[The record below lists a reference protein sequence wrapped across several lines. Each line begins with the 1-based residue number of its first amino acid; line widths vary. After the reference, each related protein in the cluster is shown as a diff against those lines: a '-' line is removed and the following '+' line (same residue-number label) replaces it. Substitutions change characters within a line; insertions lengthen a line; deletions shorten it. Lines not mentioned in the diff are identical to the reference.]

1 MSELKVKEKDIVVP
15 GEILAEGMDFLPSNG
30 TYRFKDKILAKK
42 IGIVRTEGKV
52 LKLISLAG
60 KYLPKRHDVIIGKIK
75 DVNFS
80 GWSVNTNSAYP
91 AMLSM
96 KDATSEFIRRGADL
110 TRFYD
115 IGDYILTQIINVTS
129 QNLIDLTMKGPGLR
143 KLREGRIISIN
154 PHKVP
159 RVIGKQGSMMN
170 MIKQATSCQIIVG
183 QNGIIW
189 LQGNSDGEIL
199 AVKAIK
205 KIEEES
211 HISGLT
217 DEIQKFLD
225 NNKLSKPKTSEEKTK
240 VEEKVI
246 EKVKK

>member
-42 IGIVRTEGKV
+42 IGIIRTEGKV
-52 LKLISLAG
+52 LKLIPLSG
-60 KYLPKRHDVIIGKIK
+60 KYLPKTHDIIIGKVT

-80 GWSVNTNSAYP
+80 GWSLNTNSAYQ

-96 KDATSEFIRRGADL
+96 KDATSEYIRRGADL

-115 IGDYILTQIINVTS
+115 IGDYIVTQIINVTS

-159 RVIGKQGSMMN
+159 RVIGKQGSMVN
-170 MIKQATSCQIIVG
+170 MIKQATGCQIIVG

-217 DEIQKFLD
+217 DKIQKFLD
-225 NNKLSKPKTSEEKTK
+225 NNKLTKTGTITK
-240 VEEKVI
+240 ENVI